1 MIKVYDSNEKL
12 FNNNGIKVIHPLRAD
27 ITKIDNGDYYVE
39 LQDTIESLDFYQSG
53 MIVRIPTPWGVQG
66 FRLANPTVK
75 NNKVEIKGWHL
86 TYDAKNYII
95 KDAYAVD
102 KNCND
107 ALEHFNI
114 STDIH
119 SPFTTLSDITTLRST
134 RAVRRTLF
142 EMYLQMAIDYESRNP
157 SDNQSVAVRK
167 FLEMDVDIDTAK

>member
-12 FNNNGIKVIHPLRAD
+12 FNNNGIKIIHPLRAD

-66 FRLANPTVK
+66 FRLSNPTVN
-75 NNKVEIKGWHL
+75 NNKVEVKGWHL

-107 ALEHFNI
+107 ALEHFNS
-114 STDIH
+114 STDIA
-119 SPFTTLSDITTLRST
+119 SPFNTLSDITTICST

-142 EMYLQMAIDYESRNP
+142 EVYELLLSADRYGGHWYR
-157 SDNQSVAVRK
+157 DNWTLGIKHKVGEDRGA
-167 FLEMDVDIDTAK
+167 